1 MELENAFVRVIK
13 GSTRQGASVDGTV
26 FRLLGHLSKDPHGT
40 FITVDGRG
48 HNDTRNGKARIYLE
62 PAGYEMIDAK
72 TGVRVIQEEGS
83 DAGEDPRTDEE
94 IRVELKE
101 TFEIVA
107 EMAEA
112 TTTGVIKGLIISG
125 PAGIGKSHTVE
136 TVMDETIGMQ
146 CKLQGLE
153 PKYEIFKGYTSALNL
168 FCLLYRYSSPG
179 SVLVMDDADAALY
192 DESCLNLLKAVLDTK
207 KIRRVNWGTNT
218 TILEK
223 EGVPSSFEF
232 EGSVIFLT
240 NIKWDNCKSARLANH
255 LQAILSRSHYLD
267 LKVDTLR
274 ERVIHMRNV
283 VETTDMLWEYNFNA
297 ADIEDLMGY
306 LMDNIARLQFVD
318 LRTVLKAADLK
329 RAMPTTW
336 RKRADRTLCKRAD

>member
-1 MELENAFVRVIK
+1 MELENAFVRVLK
-13 GSTRQGASVDGTV
+13 GNTRQGVSVDGTV
-26 FRLLGHLSKDPHGT
+26 FRLLGHVSKDAFGT

-48 HNDTRNGKARIYLE
+48 HEGTRNGKARIYLE
-62 PAGYEMIDAK
+62 PTGYEMIDAA
-72 TGVRVIQEEGS
+72 GVRVAHAE
-83 DAGEDPRTDEE
+83 AVATDEDTRSDDE
-94 IRVELKE
+94 IRLELKE

-146 CKLQGLE
+146 CKLRGLE
-153 PKYEIFKGYTSALNL
+153 PKYEFFKGHTSALNL
-168 FCLLYRYSSPG
+168 YCLLYRYSSPG
-179 SVLVMDDADAALY
+179 SVLVMDDADSALY
-192 DESCLNLLKAVLDTK
+192 DEDCLNLLKAVLDTK
-207 KIRRVNWGTNT
+207 KVRRVNWGTNT
-218 TILEK
+218 IILEK
-223 EGVPSSFEF
+223 EGVPSNFEF
-232 EGSVIFLT
+232 EGAVIFLT
-240 NIKWDNCKSARLANH
+240 NIKWDNCKSPRLANH

-283 VETTDMLWEYNFNA
+283 VETTDMLWEYNFNS

-306 LMDNIARLQFVD
+306 LMENITRLQFVD

-336 RKRADRTLCKRAD
+336 RKRADRTLCKRVS